1 MRDIDLRGI
10 IPAIVTPMTPD
21 DNLDLPALRRYVE
34 WLVAQGAIA
43 LAINVDT
50 GEGPHLTATERR
62 QIIET
67 VKDVVRGRCL
77 VVGGV
82 AGPSTAQGVAN
93 ARDARA
99 AGADALLVFPIPAF
113 LGQPLKPEVA
123 YRYHAAIAE
132 AVDIPLLLFQLQP
145 ALGGV
150 LYTTETLHRLIE
162 ISSVVAIKE
171 ASFDAMRFL
180 QVKAALESASRRITL
195 LNGND
200 NFICESL
207 ILGAEGAM
215 LGFSTIG
222 TREQVAMLEAVKR
235 QDFATARELGS
246 RLQPLADVIFA
257 PPVTDYRARTK
268 EALVMLG
275 VIENAT
281 VRPPLLPVEEPERRA
296 VRHAL
301 GCAGLLAAAIPAWPA
316 SYKEGGVGC

>member
-1 MRDIDLRGI
+1 MRDLDLRGI
-10 IPAIVTPMTPD
+10 TPAIVTPMTPD
-21 DNLDLPALRRYVE
+21 DSLDLPALRRYVE
-34 WLVAQGAIA
+34 WLVAQGPIA

-50 GEGPHLTATERR
+50 GEGPHLTANERR

-82 AGPSTAQGVAN
+82 AGPSTAQGAAN
-93 ARDARA
+93 ARDAQA

-132 AVDIPLLLFQLQP
+132 AVDIPLILFQLQP

-162 ISSVVAIKE
+162 ISSVIAIKE

-180 QVKAALESASRRITL
+180 QVKAALESASRKITL
-195 LNGND
+195 LTGND
-200 NFICESL
+200 NFICESM
-207 ILGAEGAM
+207 ILGAEGAL
-215 LGFSTIG
+215 LGFSTLG

-235 QDFATARELGS
+235 DDIAGARTIGD
-246 RLQPLADVIFA
+246 RLQPLANVIFA

-268 EALVMLG
+268 EALKMLG
-275 VIENAT
+275 VIESTT
-281 VRPPLLPVEEPERRA
+281 VRPPLLPLDEVERAAVQRALER
-296 VRHAL
+296 
-301 GCAGLLAAAIPAWPA
+301 AGLLVSKA
-316 SYKEGGVGC
+316 